1 MLLPRCHSPEPPRL
15 CFWEASPG
23 PRAMLT
29 ESGGQ
34 ARPSSNVLASQTF
47 LLAKCCSRRWVFFFC
62 YTGENKSPDLE
73 ERNEEGSEF
82 SFPFFVAIFLT
93 KYSS

>member
-23 PRAMLT
+23 PRVMLT

-47 LLAKCCSRRWVFFFC
+47 LLAKCCSRRWGFFLLHRR
-62 YTGENKSPDLE
+62 E
-73 ERNEEGSEF
+73 
-82 SFPFFVAIFLT
+82 
-93 KYSS
+93 

>member
-1 MLLPRCHSPEPPRL
+1 MCLLPKHF
-15 CFWEASPG
+15 FWLNAV
-23 PRAMLT
+23 A
-29 ESGGQ
+29 GGGG
-34 ARPSSNVLASQTF
+34 
-47 LLAKCCSRRWVFFFC
+47 FFC

>member
-1 MLLPRCHSPEPPRL
+1 MLLPGLAATCLLPKHF
-15 CFWEASPG
+15 FWTNA
-23 PRAMLT
+23 
-29 ESGGQ
+29 
-34 ARPSSNVLASQTF
+34 V
-47 LLAKCCSRRWVFFFC
+47 AKGVGFFC